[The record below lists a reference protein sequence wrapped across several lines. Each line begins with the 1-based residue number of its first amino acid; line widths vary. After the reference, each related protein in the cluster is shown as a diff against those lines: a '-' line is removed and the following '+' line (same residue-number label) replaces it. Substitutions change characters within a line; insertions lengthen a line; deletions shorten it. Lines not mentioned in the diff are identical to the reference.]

1 MRLNDMQLQ
10 RMRSLYRKV
19 LWGGV
24 CFFILLVSTS
34 CAQESLSELQKL
46 YNEKRYFELRD
57 ELEAYNDETTPELFF
72 FRGAVDNIFNRLP
85 ESIENLRAYLDKVGK
100 YSRNSWTQE
109 CYDLLADSYRKS
121 HQYGKAAEINQKIL
135 DLFKRRLDKESKAD
149 HENEYRLWNA
159 LKDVPP
165 QHVSFIGNT
174 RLQMERSHVP
184 LTINGHDIA
193 LTYDTGADLSVL
205 ISSLAEKFGLEV
217 VDVPIKVGTI
227 TGEKV
232 DAKVGVAEFVRIGNM
247 TVQHA
252 LFLVMK
258 DEDFY
263 IPEIKH
269 QIQGVIGFPVLA
281 AAREVTFTRGGEL
294 MIPREPQSIGEQN
307 MALNGLKPLIEGIH
321 RGQRMT
327 FVLDTGAN
335 KSDLWPP
342 FYQTFKQEIEENST
356 LKTEKFRGAG
366 SRREVKAYN
375 VENII
380 FRFAG
385 EKATFMRMPVFIE
398 YTTDNS
404 RYFYGNLGQDLV
416 RKFKSM
422 TINFESM
429 SVVFK

>member
-1 MRLNDMQLQ
+1 MTIFNI
-10 RMRSLYRKV
+10 RSACKKIT
-19 LWGGV
+19 WG
-24 CFFILLVSTS
+24 CLLCLTLLVSTS
-34 CAQESLSELQKL
+34 CAQEALSELQKL
-46 YNEKRYFELRD
+46 YVEKRYFELRD
-57 ELEAYNDETTPELFF
+57 ELRAYDNEATPELFF

-85 ESIENLRAYLDKVGK
+85 DSIENLRAYLDKVGK
-100 YSRNSWTQE
+100 SSRNSWTQE

-121 HQYGKAAEINQKIL
+121 HQYGKAAEVNQKIL
-135 DLFKRRLDKESKAD
+135 ELFKNRLDTETKAD
-149 HENEYRLWNA
+149 HENEFKLWNA

-165 QHVSFIGNT
+165 QYASFLGNT

-193 LTYDTGADLSVL
+193 LTYDTGADLSVI
-205 ISSLAEKFGLEV
+205 ISSLAEEFGLNV

-247 TVQHA
+247 TIQHA

-258 DEDFY
+258 DEYFY

-281 AAREVTFTRGGEL
+281 AMREVTFTRGGDL
-294 MIPREPQSIGEQN
+294 IIPKEPQSNGDQN
-307 MALNGLKPLIEGIH
+307 LALNGMKPLIEGIY

-335 KSDLWPP
+335 RSDLWPP

-366 SRREVKAYN
+366 SQREVKAYN
-375 VENII
+375 VENVL
-380 FRFAG
+380 FKFAG
-385 EKATFMRMPVFIE
+385 ENATFMRIPVFIE

-416 RKFKSM
+416 RKFQSM

-429 SVVFK
+429 SVVFQ

>member
-1 MRLNDMQLQ
+1 MNIMNFTSIFKKLMLGF
-10 RMRSLYRKV
+10 MLC
-19 LWGGV
+19 L
-24 CFFILLVSTS
+24 ILLVSTS
-34 CAQESLSELQKL
+34 CAQDALSELQKL
-46 YNEKRYFELRD
+46 YVEKRYFELRD
-57 ELEAYNDETTPELFF
+57 ELKAYDNEATPELFF

-100 YSRNSWTQE
+100 SSRNSWTQE

-135 DLFKRRLDKESKAD
+135 ELFKGRLDAETKAD
-149 HENEYRLWNA
+149 HENEFKLWNA

-165 QHVSFIGNT
+165 QHVSFLGNT

-193 LTYDTGADLSVL
+193 LTYDTGADLSVI
-205 ISSLAEKFGLEV
+205 ISSLAEEFELEV

-281 AAREVTFTRGGEL
+281 ATREVTFTRGGEL
-294 MIPREPQSIGEQN
+294 IIPNEPQSNGEQN
-307 MALNGLKPLIEGIH
+307 LALNGFKPLIEGIY
-321 RGQRMT
+321 RDQRLS

-335 KSDLWPP
+335 RSDLWPP
-342 FYQTFKQEIEENST
+342 FYQAFKQEIEENSA

-366 SRREVKAYN
+366 SQREVQAYN
-375 VENII
+375 IEYIM
-380 FRFAG
+380 FKFGG
-385 EKATFMRMPVFIE
+385 EKATFIRMPVFIE

-404 RYFYGNLGQDLV
+404 RHFYGNLGQDLV